1 MEDAIPGKWVTLQ
14 RNLGVLEYK
23 KDNNYR
29 AKIIWFKVEDNTRS
43 MSTRLD
49 EKNADPALR
58 NRKWLGMELLR
69 NLRYNEKDDE
79 WENGV
84 I

>member
-1 MEDAIPGKWVTLQ
+1 MGNTSKESWSA
-14 RNLGVLEYK
+14 EYK

-29 AKIIWFKVEDNTRS
+29 AKIIWFEVEDNARS
-43 MSTRLD
+43 MTTRLD
-49 EKNADPALR
+49 EKNADPSWR

-79 WENGV
+79 WEND
-84 I
+84 II